1 MLNDTLRQIASSLET
16 PVVAF
21 LLLLAAATIFMVGT
35 IIVEFFTS
43 HLKLKVTLPQLVDR
57 LHGTEDMAEVI
68 RSAGLLKRQTAKLVE
83 LTQHAQL
90 TPNEREAYAVR
101 LVAAERAHYNGITKI
116 TDMIAKLGPMFG
128 LLGTLIPLGPGIIA
142 LGRGDTYTLSTS
154 LLVAFD
160 TTIVG
165 LIVAAF
171 AVVIST
177 IRKRWYDSYMESF
190 EMVAEYILE
199 KENDR

>member
-1 MLNDTLRQIASSLET
+1 MLNDTLRQIASSLEA

-43 HLKLKVTLPQLVDR
+43 RLKLKVTLPQLVDR
-57 LHGTEDMAEVI
+57 LHGAEDMAEVI

-101 LVAAERAHYNGITKI
+101 LVAAERAHYNGIVKI

-165 LIVAAF
+165 LFVAAF
-171 AVVIST
+171 AMVIST

-199 KENDR
+199 DSNDR